1 MPPRTKNK
9 TLNFEQ
15 ATARLEEIVSRVNN
29 PEPGLEEMIE
39 LGLLPVLFSSVPS
52 MAFGIAVYVLTAL
65 AFYTVADRRGLKN
78 PWLAWIPIIN
88 CWLLGSLSDQ
98 YRYVVKGENKSK
110 RKWLIILRI
119 LKAVLVFAIS
129 AFVISMVGSVV
140 KASYYGGYL
149 EGDFLDMLAPVLTM
163 LGFALPYAG
172 ITIAFCVVRYIALY
186 DVYRSLDPDNAVLYL
201 VLSILFS
208 PTEPFFLFFSR
219 NKDLGMPPRRQEPVY
234 HTPGYIPQE
243 YAQEQEAQ
251 MNFWDSEPENKDYL

>member
-1 MPPRTKNK
+1 MEYFFDMEDQ
-9 TLNFEQ
+9 LLMF
-15 ATARLEEIVSRVNN
+15 L
-29 PEPGLEEMIE
+29 PGLISGIPT
-39 LGLLPVLFSSVPS
+39 GL
-52 MAFGIAVYVLTAL
+52 FGVAAYILTAL
-65 AFYTVADRRGLKN
+65 AIYTISRRRGLSK
-78 PWLAWIPIIN
+78 PWLAWIPVVN

-110 RKWLIILRI
+110 RKWLLILRI

-208 PTEPFFLFFSR
+208 PTEPFFLFFNR
-219 NKDLGMPPRRQEPVY
+219 EKDLGMPPRKQPVY
-234 HTPGYIPQE
+234 ETAENYE
-243 YAQEQEAQ
+243 Y
-251 MNFWDSEPENKDYL
+251 L